1 MSIAQVEILIIAI
14 FVSASC
20 SVIGNFLILRSTAMM
35 SDAISHSVLLGIVL
49 VFFIVQSLNSP
60 FLIVGAALS
69 GLATVLLIDL
79 FNRKKYINKDASIGF
94 VFSLLF
100 SIAIIVI
107 SMYARN
113 VHLDVNVALL
123 GELAFAPFNRFMVN
137 GLDIGPKSLYVM
149 ATLFVLNL
157 LFVVIFYKELKI
169 TTFDRSLSKSFGFSP
184 SWINLMLMAMVSIT
198 CVAAFDAVGS
208 VLVIAYMIIP
218 PATAFLITE
227 RLSLMIIVSVII
239 GVVASVIGFFL
250 ADLVNANIAGSISVV
265 CGSLFML
272 TMFFSPKNGIIF
284 SIRENIKK
292 RYFFS
297 QHLLLSHLSNH
308 EGTPEYESESSIS
321 HLYGHMLWS
330 EKFGKKV
337 INMAQKNGLIL
348 MSNDHL
354 VLTTKG
360 KSYVKKM
367 DLLHGIRED

>member
-69 GLATVLLIDL
+69 GLATVLLVDL

-354 VLTTKG
+354 VLTIKG

>member
-1 MSIAQVEILIIAI
+1 M
-14 FVSASC
+14 
-20 SVIGNFLILRSTAMM
+20 
-35 SDAISHSVLLGIVL
+35 
-49 VFFIVQSLNSP
+49 
-60 FLIVGAALS
+60 
-69 GLATVLLIDL
+69 
-79 FNRKKYINKDASIGF
+79 
-94 VFSLLF
+94 
-100 SIAIIVI
+100 
-107 SMYARN
+107 
-113 VHLDVNVALL
+113 
-123 GELAFAPFNRFMVN
+123 
-137 GLDIGPKSLYVM
+137 
-149 ATLFVLNL
+149 
-157 LFVVIFYKELKI
+157 
-169 TTFDRSLSKSFGFSP
+169 
-184 SWINLMLMAMVSIT
+184 
-198 CVAAFDAVGS
+198 
-208 VLVIAYMIIP
+208 
-218 PATAFLITE
+218 
-227 RLSLMIIVSVII
+227 
-239 GVVASVIGFFL
+239 